1 MIDTNGTATPE
12 SVAQRGGAAKPGTGT
27 ATVGPRMCYASV
39 AIRDTMMRR
48 GYEEPMRH
56 EPHDMREMWI
66 IMDLNDRSLTCLR
79 LPGRHMHKRHDEAEK
94 RGALAAGRIAWKAKR
109 ELASCAAGQWHTT
122 RSGCTNPP
130 KQQAHVIP
138 RSYQRISR
146 SRRTAH
152 RLRATP
158 YELQRS
164 AHILPKN
171 GLSSERCHHAVMA
184 WRARPR
190 AYRGTERRGIR
201 LRFSSLSSRTN
212 HQQTVEGSRQARLQ
226 ICQHGHQPAID
237 DPFGKSTK
245 PTPTFRVISRNV
257 P

>member
-1 MIDTNGTATPE
+1 
-12 SVAQRGGAAKPGTGT
+12 
-27 ATVGPRMCYASV
+27 MCYASV

-48 GYEEPMRH
+48 GYEESMRY

-94 RGALAAGRIAWKAKR
+94 RGALAVGRIAWKAKR

-122 RSGCTNPP
+122 RSGCTDPP

-146 SRRTAH
+146 SCRTAR
-152 RLRATP
+152 RLGATP

-171 GLSSERCHHAVMA
+171 GLSSERCHHAVRHGVHGLERIEA
-184 WRARPR
+184 PNAVASGSDSRACLPGPTTSRQWRAPGKHG
-190 AYRGTERRGIR
+190 YKFVNSDINRRSTIR
-201 LRFSSLSSRTN
+201 LESQQSRLRRF
-212 HQQTVEGSRQARLQ
+212 V
-226 ICQHGHQPAID
+226 
-237 DPFGKSTK
+237 
-245 PTPTFRVISRNV
+245 
-257 P
+257 